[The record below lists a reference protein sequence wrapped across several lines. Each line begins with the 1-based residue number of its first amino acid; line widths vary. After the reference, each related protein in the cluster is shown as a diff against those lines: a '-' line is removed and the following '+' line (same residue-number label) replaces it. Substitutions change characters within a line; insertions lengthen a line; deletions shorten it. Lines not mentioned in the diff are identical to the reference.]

1 MKGFYQKNK
10 ANKGDIRMSK
20 YENDPQYEHKFF
32 VVKDS
37 IIQQELDFLRGQES
51 VAYHNVL
58 HFLNNVANRAKD
70 KEYLV
75 INQDEPYADKVWE
88 LIKQGENLQKIS
100 ECEVENE

>member
-1 MKGFYQKNK
+1 MN
-10 ANKGDIRMSK
+10 K

-37 IIQQELDFLRGQES
+37 IIQHELDSLRGQES

-58 HFLNNVANRAKD
+58 CFLKNVANMAKD
-70 KEYLV
+70 NEYLV

-88 LIKQGENLQKIS
+88 LIKQGEIIQKIN
-100 ECEVENE
+100 ECGVENA